1 MNFVSTLSS
10 DLSVPVNDHR
20 RKAEAV
26 FLAAFAR
33 SDGELA
39 LREPVKGKRCSG
51 SPPMSV
57 NGEGSVLFAVQPES
71 RQTITER
78 CLHAVL
84 LRDGACEACRL
95 SPARVKHNTIDLR

>member
-1 MNFVSTLSS
+1 MNIVSTLSS
-10 DLSVPVNDHR
+10 DLSVPVNDHNR

-39 LREPVKGKRCSG
+39 PREPVKGKRCSG

-78 CLHAVL
+78 
-84 LRDGACEACRL
+84 
-95 SPARVKHNTIDLR
+95 